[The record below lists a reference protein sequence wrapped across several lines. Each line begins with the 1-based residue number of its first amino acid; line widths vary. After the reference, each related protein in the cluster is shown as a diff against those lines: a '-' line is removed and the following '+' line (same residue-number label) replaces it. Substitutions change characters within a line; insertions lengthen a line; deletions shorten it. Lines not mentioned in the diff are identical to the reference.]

1 MIQKLRENKNHGTKE
16 YPYGQYSIANVS
28 CKFHIPIHWH
38 DEMEIIYVRKG
49 RLLVHIEEEEYILTS
64 GQVLIV
70 NTRQLHLMVIEDMSV
85 DYDTLLFSLE
95 LISFQ
100 ADDLLE
106 QTIFRPLRNGQLIF
120 PNRVCEQVLTTEN
133 LALLEE
139 IVAINKQ
146 KRNLYQMETR
156 VLLLRFLLEV
166 LRNTTLIKTGNNT
179 GDDIQRQML
188 EYIRIHY
195 KEGVSLADLSEEFH
209 LSSKYLSRYF
219 KEKFHLTFSEY
230 VDHLRMSQAK
240 ELLENTNM
248 NITEIAMECG
258 FSSVSFFIRR
268 FTGKN
273 GCSPHK
279 WRKQL
284 KEQGM

>member
-16 YPYGQYSIANVS
+16 YPYCQYNIANVS

-38 DEMEIIYVRKG
+38 DEMEIIYVRQG
-49 RLLVHIEEEEYILTS
+49 RLLVHIEEEEYILTP

-70 NTRQLHLMVIEDMSV
+70 NACQLHLMVVDDMSV

-106 QTIFRPLRNGQLIF
+106 RTVFRPLRNGQLIF
-120 PNRVCEQVLTTEN
+120 PNRVCEQVLTAEN

-166 LRNTTLIKTGNNT
+166 LRNTTLIKTSNT

-188 EYIRIHY
+188 EYIRQHY
-195 KEGVSLADLSEEFH
+195 KEGVSLEDLSEEFH

-230 VDHLRMSQAK
+230 VDHLRMSHAK
-240 ELLENTNM
+240 ELLENTDM
-248 NITEIAMECG
+248 SITEIALECG
-258 FSSVSFFIRR
+258 FSGVSFFIRR

-273 GCSPHK
+273 GCSPLK

-284 KEQGM
+284 KE